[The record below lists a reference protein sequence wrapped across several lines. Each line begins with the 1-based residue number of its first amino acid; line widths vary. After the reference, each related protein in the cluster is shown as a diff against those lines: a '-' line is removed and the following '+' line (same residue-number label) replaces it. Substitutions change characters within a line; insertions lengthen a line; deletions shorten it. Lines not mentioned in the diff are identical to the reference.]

1 MRKHAYHLVD
11 PNMYKNNIFKK
22 ISNYWQTPVRGA
34 KHLVLWFCFFISLYA
49 ILGFAL
55 TEAIALF
62 ALMVV
67 FLILFARFLCKCK
80 FPKVWHHSTSLCSKS
95 AHGANLAPG
104 QPFDRASTIQIF
116 GLTLNRYAFVYAFIV
131 VYPLITAVA
140 LALKAAFFPV
150 VWWIPIACFGVCVI
164 LYIISARKC
173 QWLVRFFFHN
183 GWFQTAL
190 ILIMRVHIRLKLVSV
205 SWWLNRFLLQL
216 VSGLL
221 LFTLLVFR
229 AALVNDLAQ
238 YPGCLVLFNMLL
250 VVNVVTAMIFAYW
263 RLTKNLY
270 MVVAE
275 NWPESLLCK
284 APLVILQTHVLTMR
298 GITEMAEGL
307 GKLIEK
313 LQQHSA
319 RGATRGILDV
329 MRENTSRY
337 GGSQGGPQSTTS

>member
-1 MRKHAYHLVD
+1 M
-11 PNMYKNNIFKK
+11 
-22 ISNYWQTPVRGA
+22 
-34 KHLVLWFCFFISLYA
+34 
-49 ILGFAL
+49 
-55 TEAIALF
+55 
-62 ALMVV
+62 
-67 FLILFARFLCKCK
+67 
-80 FPKVWHHSTSLCSKS
+80 
-95 AHGANLAPG
+95 
-104 QPFDRASTIQIF
+104 
-116 GLTLNRYAFVYAFIV
+116 YAFIV
-131 VYPLITAVA
+131 VYPLLTAVA

-164 LYIISARKC
+164 LYKICAIKC
-173 QWLVRFFFHN
+173 QWLVEFFFHN

-190 ILIMRVHIRLKLVSV
+190 NFIMRVHFRLKLISV
-205 SWWLNRFLLQL
+205 SMWPNRFLLQL

-250 VVNVVTAMIFAYW
+250 VLVVNIVTAMVFAYW
-263 RLTKNLY
+263 RLTVNLY

-275 NWPESLLCK
+275 NWPESLLSK
-284 APLVILQTHVLTMR
+284 APVVILQTRVLAMR

-319 RGATRGILDV
+319 RGTARGILEV
-329 MRENTSRY
+329 MHENTSRY
-337 GGSQGGPQSTTS
+337 GGSHGGPQSTTSWLDLFKILVGGGVIAGGTGATTTHG